1 MNDFRRWAWCT
12 VAVLAAAV
20 ALLATAGP
28 LHQEFAVLSG
38 LLLMFA
44 FLAERARKA
53 AARADGHGLW
63 EITVNGVAVGT
74 ISGEDYLRLKRQAYC
89 DPHNALDQVTNVVSV
104 ATAFLGALLVA
115 IPVTL
120 FWCTVL
126 LMLVSPDLAGT
137 VLEAA
142 RAGATPAQ
150 LVASIAALLAF
161 CAVVVVVLAGAAVV
175 LFGSSLGFRNRYD
188 EAISERLR
196 RYCKSPATG
205 DVQLFRPI
213 GNTGRRAP
221 AVDTLE
227 RK

>member
-53 AARADGHGLW
+53 AARVDGHGLW

-89 DPHNALDQVTNVVSV
+89 DPHNALDQITNVVSV
-104 ATAFLGALLVA
+104 TTTLLAALLVA

-120 FWCTVL
+120 FWGTVL
-126 LMLVSPDLAGT
+126 LLFVSPDLATT
-137 VLEAA
+137 VLEAM
-142 RAGATPAQ
+142 RAGATPRQ
-150 LVASIAALLAF
+150 LVGAIAPLFAF
-161 CAVVVVVLAGAAVV
+161 CTVFLVMLAGAAVF
-175 LFGSSLGFRNRYD
+175 LFGGSLGFKNQYD

-196 RYCKSPATG
+196 RHCKSPATG

-213 GNTGRRAP
+213 SKQSSHLP
-221 AVDTLE
+221 AAETSE
-227 RK
+227 RN